1 MVIFMSGKVCIFTL
15 NAESAENSAANLKQR
30 VSEKKLNPVCRDF
43 SKEDEFAIEAAS
55 AKGTVIA
62 ACPKDSFCNTKL
74 AVLQALSV
82 KISKSSSVIAAIGES
97 TSENQTEY
105 NVHTAIPENGKAYLS
120 TDGMYSGFS
129 CSTENGTLF
138 FIPLDEKKTDEVLES
153 GMLNAILRASGEKPQ
168 SAVADFQKR
177 IKNIISN
184 GKTIGVADSAGA
196 KPFLA
201 AASSVEGW
209 DKIFKA
215 DFVKLEKEASET
227 AEEYSARCAREAKE
241 SSGAELGISISD
253 ITVDDENNSFIAVSV
268 ADSERAKGAKIYS
281 KDEDESDKMLVSA
294 SIVKL
299 CEMLDEFSENGIP
312 VPPENSKIRSHTP
325 LLIILIGVLI
335 AMVVC
340 AVIAISSFASRD
352 KLSANAVQAANLAV
366 TQEETDPRGGV
377 GLDEFEIE
385 SETETTEA
393 PSTVLTTVMKT
404 TAKSATTAA
413 KLTTIVTTIKEVIT
427 TKAATT
433 KAATTAPYST
443 AKVTT
448 TVKSTE
454 STTDKSEQSTTKKAE
469 ASTTKTSGETNSGG
483 KWIFKTYGWGH
494 AVGMSQQGAIAM
506 AKSGS
511 SYIDILQNYFPGT
524 SVKTDPSTP
533 KTVKYGD
540 KSIPIVEYLCRTAY
554 AEIGDSAG
562 EEALKAQL
570 VCAYTFA
577 KYYKFNVASD
587 RHAYKSEYAYK
598 DKKLYRACLSV
609 LGMSSESDTPK
620 AKYVDYNGSAAFTC
634 YFDCCAGKTTSADS
648 VWGGGEKYPYL
659 KGGCISPETVSER
672 TVEITVPQMKKYIE
686 SYAKDNGKTVH
697 LDGNP
702 ENWLEIL
709 SHDSAYSSTVGYVD
723 KIRIGDLTVRGNAF
737 RCNVVDFALRS
748 HCFSMEFVK

>member
-1 MVIFMSGKVCIFTL
+1 MSGKVCLYTL
-15 NAESAENSAANLKQR
+15 NAESAGDSAANLKQR
-30 VSEKKLNPVCRDF
+30 VSEKESNIICRDF
-43 SKEDEFAIEAAS
+43 SDTEEFAIEAVS
-55 AKGTVIA
+55 AAGTVIA
-62 ACPKDSFCNTKL
+62 ACPKDSFCSAKL
-74 AVLQALSV
+74 AVLQALNK

-97 TSENQTEY
+97 SPENQTEY
-105 NVHTAIPENGKAYLS
+105 NVHTAIPENGKAYPS
-120 TDGMYSGFS
+120 ADGMYSGFS
-129 CSTENGTLF
+129 CPTEKGMLCF
-138 FIPLDEKKTDEVLES
+138 VPLDEEKTNEVLEN
-153 GMLNAILRASGEKPQ
+153 GMLTAILNSNDKKAKN
-168 SAVADFQKR
+168 AVADFQKQ
-177 IKNIISN
+177 IGNIISA
-184 GKTIGVADSAGA
+184 GKTIGVADGESA
-196 KPFLA
+196 KRFLA
-201 AASSVEGW
+201 AASSVEDW

-215 DFVKLEKEASET
+215 DFVKLEKESGET
-227 AEEYSARCAREAKE
+227 DEEYSARCARQAKE
-241 SSGAELGISISD
+241 STGSELGISVSD

-268 ADSERAKGAKIYS
+268 ADSERAKGAKVYS
-281 KDEDESDKMLVSA
+281 KGENESDKMLISA
-294 SIVKL
+294 ALVKL
-299 CEMLDEFSENGIP
+299 CEMLDDFSKNGIP
-312 VPPENSKIRSHTP
+312 VPPEKAKIRSHTP
-325 LLIILIGVLI
+325 LLAILIGVLI

-352 KLSANAVQAANLAV
+352 KLSANAVQAANLEI

-377 GLDEFEIE
+377 GLDDYEIE
-385 SETETTEA
+385 AETASTEA

-404 TAKSATTAA
+404 TSKSASTTAA
-413 KLTTIVTTIKEVIT
+413 KLTTIASTIKEVIT

-433 KAATTAPYST
+433 KAATTKAATTAPN
-443 AKVTT
+443 T
-448 TVKSTE
+448 TVKATTAAATE
-454 STTDKSEQSTTKKAE
+454 EAEQSTTKKAE
-469 ASTTKTSGETNSGG
+469 ASTTKPSEETNTGG

-511 SYIDILQNYFPGT
+511 SYVDILQNYFPGT
-524 SVKTDPSTP
+524 SVKTDQSTP
-533 KTVKYGD
+533 KAVTYGG

-577 KYYKFNVASD
+577 KYYSFNVPSSK
-587 RHAYKSEYAYK
+587 HAYKSEYAYK
-598 DKKLYRACLSV
+598 DKKLYNACLSV
-609 LGMSSESDTPK
+609 LGMSSEADTPK

-634 YFDCCAGKTTSADS
+634 YFDCCAGKTTSAES

-672 TVEITVPQMKKYIE
+672 TVEITAAEMKKYIE

-697 LDGNP
+697 LDSNP

-709 SHDSAYSSTVGYVD
+709 SHDSAYNSTTGYVD
-723 KIRIGDLTVRGNAF
+723 RMRIGDLTVSGNAF